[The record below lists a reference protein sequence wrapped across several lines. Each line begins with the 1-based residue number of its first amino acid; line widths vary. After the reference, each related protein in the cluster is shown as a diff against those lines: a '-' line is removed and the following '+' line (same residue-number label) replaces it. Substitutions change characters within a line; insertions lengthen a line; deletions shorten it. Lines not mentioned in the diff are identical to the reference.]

1 MFLKKIKKFDGTRSI
16 CLFGIPVFSYKKSN
30 SKCLSYLS
38 KLGRVCDSSEYARSL
53 GVTVG
58 KNVQFVIHPYPFSF
72 PDFGSEPYLIE
83 IGDNVVVSFGVS
95 FLTHDD
101 AWYNCSKYINSS
113 EDMRRYGRIKIGNN
127 CFIGCR
133 SILLPGVTIGDNSI
147 IGAGSVVTKDVPSGE
162 VWAGNP
168 ARFIKTTDCLAQ
180 KFLQTKQD
188 PKQLEYRCLVDCKKG

>member
-58 KNVQFVIHPYPFSF
+58 KNVQFV
-72 PDFGSEPYLIE
+72 
-83 IGDNVVVSFGVS
+83 VVSFGVS
-95 FLTHDD
+95 FLTHDG

>member
-38 KLGRVCDSSEYARSL
+38 KLSRVCDSSEYARSQ

-95 FLTHDD
+95 FLTHDG

-133 SILLPGVTIGDNSI
+133 SILLPGVTTQLSEQ
-147 IGAGSVVTKDVPSGE
+147 A
-162 VWAGNP
+162 A
-168 ARFIKTTDCLAQ
+168 LLQ
-180 KFLQTKQD
+180 KMFLQEKFGLEILLVLLKQRIVWRRNFCRQNKILSSWNID
-188 PKQLEYRCLVDCKKG
+188 A

>member
-38 KLGRVCDSSEYARSL
+38 KLSRVCDSSEYARSL

-83 IGDNVVVSFGVS
+83 IGDN
-95 FLTHDD
+95 
-101 AWYNCSKYINSS
+101 
-113 EDMRRYGRIKIGNN
+113 
-127 CFIGCR
+127 
-133 SILLPGVTIGDNSI
+133 SI

-180 KFLQTKQD
+180 KFLYTKQD
-188 PKQLEYRCLVDCKKG
+188 SKQLEYRCLVDCKKG

>member
-58 KNVQFVIHPYPFSF
+58 K
-72 PDFGSEPYLIE
+72 
-83 IGDNVVVSFGVS
+83 
-95 FLTHDD
+95 
-101 AWYNCSKYINSS
+101 
-113 EDMRRYGRIKIGNN
+113 
-127 CFIGCR
+127 
-133 SILLPGVTIGDNSI
+133 
-147 IGAGSVVTKDVPSGE
+147 SGE